1 MTNNEEE
8 VLGLPIEDRRWPT
21 NFGIDNGIYPTG
33 KKYNLA
39 TKNIEKFWNEEA
51 KHLDWY
57 KSWDKVLEWKNPFA
71 KWFVGGKINAC
82 YNAVDRHIKTH
93 KKTKAA
99 IIWEGEPGDTR
110 VLTYLDL
117 FREVNN
123 FSSALKKL
131 GIKKGDKIAIC
142 MPMIPEFQIAILSAA
157 RIGAVFTVI
166 FSGFSANALAG
177 RINDSQA
184 KLVIT
189 TDGGYRRGK
198 VIELKNIVDDAVKE
212 TPSVKNVIV
221 YKRVGNDIKMVNKR
235 DHWWDDLV
243 KNEIAY
249 VEPEQV
255 ESSHPLYI
263 LYTSGTTGKPKGV
276 LHSTGGYLLYANR
289 TTKWVFDVNDEDI
302 YWCSADIGW
311 VTGHTYIIFGPL
323 SNGITSIMYEGAPD
337 YPKKDRWW
345 EIIEKYKVTI
355 LYTAPTAIRALM
367 KFGDELPNKHDLNS
381 LRILGTVGEPINPAA
396 WEWYYNIIGGG
407 RCPISDTWW
416 QTETGGALISAAPN
430 LRLFPLKPGSAT
442 YPLPGIEAEVV
453 DEKGNVLENGRK
465 GYIVIK
471 KPWPGMFM
479 GLYNDDV
486 RYKEVY
492 WSKFP
497 GIYYPGDYAIK
508 DNDGY
513 FWLLGRA
520 DEVLNVAGHRLGT
533 IEIEDVLVSHSS
545 VAESAVAGR
554 PDDIKGEAIVAFVT
568 LKHGYEPTEE
578 LRQELAKHVKV
589 ELSSIAVPSEL
600 YFVNTLPKTRSGKI
614 MRRIVKAIA
623 SGKTVGDITTIEEE
637 ASVDEIRAALDG
649 LKKK

>member
-1 MTNNEEE
+1 MTNNEKEI
-8 VLGLPIEDRRWPT
+8 LGLPIEDRRWPT
-21 NFGIDNGIYPTG
+21 N
-33 KKYNLA
+33 KYKNYTNLA
-39 TKNIEKFWNEEA
+39 IENIEDFWDKEA
-51 KHLDWY
+51 RNLDWY
-57 KSWDKVLEWKNPFA
+57 KSWNKVLEWKNPFA

-82 YNAVDRHIKTH
+82 YNAVDRHIKTE

-99 IIWEGEPGDTR
+99 IIWESEPGDTR

-123 FSSALKKL
+123 FASALKKL

-157 RIGAVFTVI
+157 RIGAIFTVI

-198 VIELKNIVDDAVKE
+198 IIELKNIVDDAVKE

-276 LHSTGGYLLYANR
+276 VHSTGGYLLYANR

-337 YPKKDRWW
+337 YPNKDRWW

-367 KFGDELPNKHDLNS
+367 KFGDELPNKHDLKS

-396 WEWYYNIIGGG
+396 WEWYYNVIGGG

-416 QTETGGALISAAPN
+416 QTETGGALISASPN
-430 LRLFPLKPGSAT
+430 LGLVPLKPGSAT
-442 YPLPGIEAEVV
+442 YPLPGIEADIV
-453 DEKGNVLENGRK
+453 DEKGNALENGRK

-497 GIYYPGDYAIK
+497 GIYYPGDYALK

-568 LKHGYEPTEE
+568 LKQGYEPTEE
-578 LRQELAKHVKV
+578 LRQELTKHVKV

-637 ASVDEIRAALDG
+637 ASVDEIRDALDS